1 MEEEEMEVALHVLFM
16 ERVRMPHVP
25 LFCSA
30 ALHRA
35 ARGGVVMLR
44 RLGWEGWASTQF
56 TRAGMPPMATVVQF
70 GRKEGV
76 EEKGCP
82 EGATSTKWEL
92 PESVRESQEEG
103 EGGEDTTVA
112 RAALAAMATALCAR
126 SPPSSHGEMVGV
138 EALAVPVPVAVAVPV
153 PVGGSA
159 SA

>member
-1 MEEEEMEVALHVLFM
+1 MEAVEVEEAALQVLFM
-16 ERVRMPHVP
+16 ARVRVPHVP

-44 RLGWEGWASTQF
+44 RLGWEGRASTQF

-112 RAALAAMATALCAR
+112 SAALAAIACSAR
-126 SPPSSHGEMVGV
+126 RPPSSQGEVMGV
-138 EALAVPVPVAVAVPV
+138 EALAVAVPV
-153 PVGGSA
+153 VLVVAAVGSSA
-159 SA
+159 ST